1 MTNNEL
7 AKLWISQ
14 TKSSGKGNN
23 MFFRDNMIFSY
34 GDHFMIAKIDGNK
47 VEFNNRKYSTST
59 SKHQSYVKNAIINA
73 GFDIE
78 YIN

>member
-1 MTNNEL
+1 MKNNDL

-23 MFFRDNMIFSY
+23 MYFRDNMIFSY
-34 GDHFMIAKIDGNK
+34 GDHFMIAKIIENK
-47 VEFNNRKYSTST
+47 VKFNNKKYSNST
-59 SKHQSYVKNAIINA
+59 SRHQSYVKNAIINA